1 MTRRFSRI
9 TGTGSHLPARRVTN
23 DDLVAELAQRGVE
36 TSDEWI
42 VERTGIHARHFT
54 APGEGASD
62 LAVPAAQAALQAAG
76 RQASDIDLIIV
87 ATSTPDMVF
96 PSTAAIVQHKLGIA
110 GCPVFDVQAVCSG
123 FIYALTVADAM
134 IANGT
139 ATRAL
144 VIGAE
149 VFSRLLDFNDRGTCV
164 LFGDGAGAVVLEAS
178 DQPGILATDL
188 HADGKYVDILCVPG
202 GVSGGQVLGDPLLK
216 MDGQAVF
223 KLAVGVLDKAAR
235 AVLDKAGVQAS
246 DIDWLIPHQ
255 ANIRIMLGTAKKL
268 HLPPEKVVVTVHEHG
283 NTSAASIPLAL
294 DHGVRAGQVKPGQ
307 TVLLEGVGGGF
318 TWGASCGVAI
328 AASTDAVW
336 PEVGAWVGGGASHRR
351 RRRRNLWPRPSRARR
366 RLRSPRPRSWPLQPH
381 RR

>member
-23 DDLVAELAQRGVE
+23 DDLVAQLAQRGVE

-42 VERTGIHARHFT
+42 VERTGIRARHF
-54 APGEGASD
+54 AAADQGASD

-144 VIGAE
+144 VIGSE
-149 VFSRLLDFNDRGTCV
+149 VFSRLLDFDDRGTCV

-178 DQPGILATDL
+178 DTPGILATDL

-202 GVSGGQVLGDPLLK
+202 HVAGGQVLGDPLLK

-235 AVLDKAGVQAS
+235 AVLDKARMQAG

-255 ANIRIMLGTAKKL
+255 ANIRIMLGTARKL

-294 DHGVRAGQVKPGQ
+294 DHGVRVGQVKPGQ

-318 TWGASCGVAI
+318 TWGAV
-328 AASTDAVW
+328 
-336 PEVGAWVGGGASHRR
+336 
-351 RRRRNLWPRPSRARR
+351 L
-366 RLRSPRPRSWPLQPH
+366 LKM
-381 RR
+381 